1 VRPCKLGRRIHAA
14 HAPTTGPTPPSTV
27 FRDLSGIA
35 FCRAEPCSAQMFQIS
50 KYSISMESH
59 PRMAWIVS
67 TKVDTYQQQQATVE
81 GGALWVC
88 GV

>member
-1 VRPCKLGRRIHAA
+1 MRL
-14 HAPTTGPTPPSTV
+14 TPPQPDPPRLRQISATC
-27 FRDLSGIA
+27 LL
-35 FCRAEPCSAQMFQIS
+35 FCRAEPCSAQISHIS

-67 TKVDTYQQQQATVE
+67 TKVDTYQQQQETVE

>member
-1 VRPCKLGRRIHAA
+1 PD
-14 HAPTTGPTPPSTV
+14 PPRLRQISATC
-27 FRDLSGIA
+27 LL
-35 FCRAEPCSAQMFQIS
+35 FCRAEPCSAQISHIS

-67 TKVDTYQQQQATVE
+67 TKVDTYQQQQETVE